1 MSMLILRT
9 KRLILR
15 QWCESDLFPFAEFNA
30 DPKVMEFYFPVLDF
44 STILIRDRS
53 L

>member
-1 MSMLILRT
+1 MLILRT

-30 DPKVMEFYFPVLDF
+30 DPKVMEFY
-44 STILIRDRS
+44 
-53 L
+53 